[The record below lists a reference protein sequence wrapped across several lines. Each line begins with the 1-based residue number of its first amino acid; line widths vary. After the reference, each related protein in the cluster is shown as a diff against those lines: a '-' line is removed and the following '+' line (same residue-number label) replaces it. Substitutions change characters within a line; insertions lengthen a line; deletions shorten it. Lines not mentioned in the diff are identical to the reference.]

1 MTFIDFLQLVGG
13 LALFLYGMHLLSESL
28 ERRAGMRLKRLLEHL
43 TSRPLRGVLLGTFV
57 TAAIQSSSATTVMVV
72 GFVNSGIMKLRQ
84 AIYVVMGANIGTTI
98 TAWLL
103 SLTGLR
109 SDNVFVAL
117 LKPANFS
124 PILAAIG
131 IVMIFTVKRQ
141 RGTAGILLGFAIL
154 MYGMNSMSAAVS
166 GLADN
171 PAFQRLMVLFSN
183 PVFGVFIGAVITA
196 LIQSSSASVG
206 ILQAVAATGAISY
219 ATALPIIM
227 GQNIGTC
234 ITAILSSI
242 GANRNAKRV
251 AAVHLYFNL
260 IGTIAFLSI
269 YHLINSFAHFAF
281 MDDPINPAGIA
292 FIHTTFNLLSTFVML
307 PLAGALERLA
317 IWTIRD
323 DKSAEVFEILDERLL
338 ATPSIA
344 IRQASNLV
352 NEMAGMARESVDTAM
367 TQLDNFDPRAADHV
381 HALEDRVD
389 LYEDKIGNYLVLVS
403 MRNLIQADSRE
414 VAQLLHIIGD
424 LERISDHAVNIIRV
438 AEEIHAKRIAFSPEA
453 SREVA
458 TIRAAVAE
466 VLELA
471 TEALTQRDFALA
483 ERVEPLEEVV
493 DRLRSE
499 IKVRH
504 ITRLQRG
511 ICTIE
516 LGFVLTDLL
525 TNLER
530 ISDHCSNIAASLTE
544 LEQIGSME
552 QHEYSRSIREGEA
565 GVRFE
570 ELLAE
575 YSDRYALSESR
586 ELQSV

>member
-1 MTFIDFLQLVGG
+1 MTFLDSLQLVGG

-28 ERRAGMRLKRLLEHL
+28 ERRAGLRLKRLLEHL
-43 TSRPLRGVLLGTFV
+43 TSSPLRGVLLGTFV
-57 TAAIQSSSATTVMVV
+57 TAIIQSSSATTVMVV

-84 AIYVVMGANIGTTI
+84 AIYVVMGANIGTTV

-109 SDNVFVAL
+109 SDNVIVAL
-117 LKPANFS
+117 LKPDNFS

-131 IVMIFTVKRQ
+131 IIMIFTVRRE

-154 MYGMNSMSAAVS
+154 MYGMSTMSTAVA
-166 GLADN
+166 GLATD
-171 PAFQRLMVLFSN
+171 PSFQRLMVLFSN
-183 PVFGVFIGAVITA
+183 PVFGVLVGTFITA

-206 ILQAVAATGAISY
+206 ILQAIAATGSITH

-251 AAVHLYFNL
+251 AAVHLYFNIL
-260 IGTIAFLSI
+260 GTVAFLSI
-269 YHLINSFAHFAF
+269 YYLINSFIHFPF
-281 MDDPINPAGIA
+281 MDDPITPAGIA
-292 FIHTTFNLLSTFVML
+292 FIHTTFNVLGTIVML

-344 IRQASNLV
+344 IEQAHKLTC
-352 NEMAGMARESVDTAM
+352 EMAEKARESVDTAM
-367 TQLDNFDPRAADHV
+367 AQLDSFDPRAADHV
-381 HALEDRVD
+381 HALEERVD
-389 LYEDKIGNYLVLVS
+389 LYEDKLGNYLVLVS
-403 MRNLIQADSRE
+403 MRNLAQPDSRE
-414 VAQLLHIIGD
+414 VARLLHIIGD
-424 LERISDHAVNIIRV
+424 LERISDHAVNIVRV

-453 SREVA
+453 TREVA

-471 TEALTQRDFALA
+471 TTALTEGDYILA

-499 IKVRH
+499 IKIRH
-504 ITRLQRG
+504 ITRLQSG
-511 ICTIE
+511 VCTIE

-552 QHEYSRSIREGEA
+552 QHEYTRSLREGAA
-565 GVRFE
+565 GVRFN

-575 YSDRYALSESR
+575 YSERYALGESP
-586 ELQSV
+586 